1 MAGGRGRRIGA
12 NNSADEIAHAIHRLV
27 DAMQPQQVV
36 LPQPTPR
43 PVSMD
48 DFMRHK
54 PAKFNGKATPDDAD
68 AWIRECEKIFR
79 VLGCSDEQKLAYAT
93 FLLVS
98 DAEYWWVGMQQQM
111 GTREE
116 EVSWENFKKRFL
128 EKYFPD
134 SAKHE
139 REAEFLT
146 LQQGNMTVQA
156 YVNQF
161 EYLARFYTQNITEE
175 WRCRKFERGLR
186 HELLRVLVPL
196 RIREFPLLV
205 EQAKRS
211 SGGWR
216 KCFVCDQPG
225 HFADRCPN
233 KKTVA
238 EPRPQL
244 PSTERPRAA
253 GRVFALTSAEANRSG
268 NLIQDTCVM
277 MGQNV
282 WVLFDSGAS
291 HSFISN
297 ACVGRLGLEVH
308 DLGCELVVSTP
319 TSGQVITSASCD
331 GCSIE
336 VAGRRFKVNLIC
348 LPLEDLYVILGMD
361 WLSNHHVVMDC
372 GRRRLI
378 FPETKG
384 VKLISSQEAMKE
396 LREGAT
402 CFMMIAQSEK
412 KSSEEQIRNIFVVA
426 DFADVF
432 PTKFLDYPQ
441 AGMWISLSTSSL
453 GQVGVCRSL

>member
-36 LPQPTPR
+36 LPQPAPR

-156 YVNQF
+156 YVNRF

-196 RIREFPLLV
+196 RIQEFPLFV
-205 EQAKRS
+205 EQAKSVEQLEMGPSRVARPQRNVVEARQQKKPYNRPQTS
-211 SGGWR
+211 SQGLKCFQCGGAHLKRDCPRLARNAGSNGGGR
-216 KCFVCDQPG
+216 KCFVCEQPG

-233 KKTVA
+233 KKTV
-238 EPRPQL
+238 
-244 PSTERPRAA
+244 TE
-253 GRVFALTSAEANRSG
+253 S
-268 NLIQDTCVM
+268 
-277 MGQNV
+277 
-282 WVLFDSGAS
+282 
-291 HSFISN
+291 
-297 ACVGRLGLEVH
+297 
-308 DLGCELVVSTP
+308 
-319 TSGQVITSASCD
+319 
-331 GCSIE
+331 
-336 VAGRRFKVNLIC
+336 
-348 LPLEDLYVILGMD
+348 
-361 WLSNHHVVMDC
+361 
-372 GRRRLI
+372 
-378 FPETKG
+378 
-384 VKLISSQEAMKE
+384 
-396 LREGAT
+396 
-402 CFMMIAQSEK
+402 
-412 KSSEEQIRNIFVVA
+412 
-426 DFADVF
+426 
-432 PTKFLDYPQ
+432 
-441 AGMWISLSTSSL
+441 
-453 GQVGVCRSL
+453 